1 MERKNIVATIYLKD
15 GLAVK
20 SPSDTEKGLD
30 PVKLAEM
37 YNDSGID
44 KIFLVDLSE
53 GDEEHDAPHLS
64 TIG

>member
-20 SPSDTEKGLD
+20 SPSDTEKGTD

-53 GDEEHDAPHLS
+53 GVIQAA
-64 TIG
+64 